1 MRKRLARHGAGRF
14 RGAWPWLGSFVLAFA
29 SLTAAAATSSS
40 PFRVNV
46 QLLPPFKDTPDCS
59 SVRVGTA
66 VSVSCI
72 TPGADLLSS
81 PRYLLHVYSQ
91 GEVIQTV
98 DTVADPGTVTSWRV
112 VHAADRDFLEIVVGW

>member
-1 MRKRLARHGAGRF
+1 MRKRLARHGAHRL
-14 RGAWPWLGSFVLAFA
+14 RGAWPWLGSLVLAFA

-46 QLLPPFKDTPDCS
+46 QLLPPFKDTPECS

-66 VSVSCI
+66 ISLSCV

-81 PRYLLHVYSQ
+81 PRYLLHVYSEGQ
-91 GEVIQTV
+91 VVQTV
-98 DTVADPGTVTSWRV
+98 DTVTDPGTVTSWRV
-112 VHAADRDFLEIVVGW
+112 VRAADRDFLEIVVGW